1 MLSHNYRIRLE
12 GIASRIA
19 KGEEVSLEDMVW
31 AQKLSSHNQSAAKI
45 LRQSR
50 RISQNPEM
58 KEGSLD
64 DFLNKMDLGEPD
76 PTRHK
81 TGFNSPEEIVDFF
94 KRDEDENDENRRR
107 RD

>member
-1 MLSHNYRIRLE
+1 
-12 GIASRIA
+12 
-19 KGEEVSLEDMVW
+19 
-31 AQKLSSHNQSAAKI
+31 
-45 LRQSR
+45 
-50 RISQNPEM
+50 M

-64 DFLNKMDLGEPD
+64 DFLNKMDLREPD